1 MGTRDVMA
9 VASGPAGPVLAGPVL
24 TLAFKTA
31 HALGYVHG
39 RGSARA
45 AAPRSYR
52 LLWGGGG
59 WGLLSRPLIARP
71 PVHHV
76 HMCNKIC
83 DPSLCMGQDTRDFPL
98 CYGLPQLPDPVNHV
112 EFYLGIH

>member
-9 VASGPAGPVLAGPVL
+9 VASGLAGPVLAGPVL

-45 AAPRSYR
+45 AAPR
-52 LLWGGGG
+52 L
-59 WGLLSRPLIARP
+59 
-71 PVHHV
+71 
-76 HMCNKIC
+76 
-83 DPSLCMGQDTRDFPL
+83 
-98 CYGLPQLPDPVNHV
+98 
-112 EFYLGIH
+112 